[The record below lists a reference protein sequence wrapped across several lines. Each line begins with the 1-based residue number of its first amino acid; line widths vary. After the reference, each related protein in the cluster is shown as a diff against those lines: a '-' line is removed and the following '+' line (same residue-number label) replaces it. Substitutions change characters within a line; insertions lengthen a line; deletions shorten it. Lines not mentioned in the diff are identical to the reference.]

1 MLNKN
6 KLVSILIPVYNRE
19 KYIEETVKS
28 ALTQTYR
35 NIEVIVVDNK
45 STDNTWEILK
55 MLAKQDNRIRIFQNE
70 TNIGPVRNW
79 RRCIDEAKG
88 EYGKILWSDDLIAP
102 DFIEKTLPYL
112 ENKDVGFAITGT
124 KVFTNNTKNG
134 KIHTSAGKSG
144 IYNSEEYIKGI
155 LLFDRY
161 PVSPG
166 CALFRLKDLKKN
178 LIIKIPNKINSD
190 FSMHAIG
197 NDLLI
202 YLLTANQYPK
212 FAFIRDNLSFF
223 RAHPDSIS
231 IKSDRCKLIIN
242 YSLVISHF
250 VEKYRHDLIEINNTR
265 LYFILKRCKKVAE
278 EIGLKSIN
286 DFYMK
291 NINTKIDFISFLM
304 IIKNVLKRKL
314 EGFRV
319 I

>member
-28 ALTQTYR
+28 ALNQTYR
-35 NIEVIVVDNK
+35 NIEVIIVDNK
-45 STDNTWEILK
+45 STDNTWKILK
-55 MLAKQDNRIRIFQNE
+55 KLAKQDSRLKIFQNE

-79 RRCIDEAKG
+79 KRCIDEASG
-88 EYGKILWSDDLIAP
+88 EYGKILWSDDLITP
-102 DFIEKTLPYL
+102 DFIEKTLHYI
-112 ENKDVGFAITGT
+112 ENKDVGFVITGT
-124 KVFTNNTKNG
+124 KVFTKCPKDG
-134 KIHTSAGKSG
+134 KVHVSINKSG

-155 LLFDRY
+155 LYFDKY

-166 CALFRLKDLKKN
+166 CALFRLKDLRKN
-178 LIIKIPNKINSD
+178 LLINIPNKINID

-212 FAFIRDNLSFF
+212 FAFVKDYLSFF

-231 IKSDRCKLIIN
+231 IKSNKCRLIIN
-242 YSLVISHF
+242 YSLALSYFI
-250 VEKYRHDLIEINNTR
+250 EKYRSDLIRANNTR
-265 LYFILKRCKKVAE
+265 LYLVLKKCKKLNKEMNLKR
-278 EIGLKSIN
+278 IN

-291 NINTKIDFISFLM
+291 NTNAKIDFVSLVKM
-304 IIKNVLKRKL
+304 VKNILIRKFNNFK
-314 EGFRV
+314 G
-319 I
+319 